1 MKRDKHQIGFIAV
14 NIIPTLLLFGLF
26 FVYPFIKTFYISLF
40 SWRGLSKNMTFLGL
54 ANFKRLFTDPIILQ
68 ATKNN
73 LFFLFWGTIVIFGF
87 SMFFAATMSRKK
99 YPEIGFYRVVF
110 FFPNILSIIVVGLI
124 WKFIYNPSFGILNS
138 LMNSVGL
145 GKYIKIWLGDP
156 STVMGAL
163 VVPQAWMYIGFY
175 MLLLFAAMQNIP
187 ESYYE
192 SAKLDGAGEVK
203 QLIYITL
210 PLIWET
216 MRTAFVFFVINAFS
230 KTFNLVYVVTRGG
243 PSRSS
248 ELLTTYLYQNAFQFS
263 DFGYATAIGVFLFVI
278 LFLISIVVLRLTRT
292 ETYEY

>member
-1 MKRDKHQIGFIAV
+1 MRKDKSKNGFVAV
-14 NIIPTLLLFGLF
+14 NIIPTLFLFMVF
-26 FVYPFIKTFYISLF
+26 FIYPFLKTFYISLF
-40 SWRGLSKNMTFLGL
+40 SWRGLSKNMKFIGL
-54 ANFKRLFTDPIILQ
+54 SNFKRLFSDPIILQ

-73 LFFLFWGTIVIFGF
+73 LFFLLWGTIIIFGF
-87 SMFFAATMSRKK
+87 ALFFSTVMARKK
-99 YPEIGFYRVVF
+99 YPEIGFYRIVF

-124 WKFIYNPSFGILNS
+124 WKFIYNPSFGLLNMLMKS
-138 LMNSVGL
+138 LGL
-145 GKYIKIWLGDP
+145 ERFIKIWLGDP

-175 MLLLFAAMQNIP
+175 MLLLFSAMQNIP

-192 SAKLDGAGEVK
+192 SAKLDGAGEFK
-203 QLIYITL
+203 QLFYITL

-263 DFGYATAIGVFLFVI
+263 DFGYATAIGVYLFVI
-278 LFLISIVVLRLTRT
+278 LFLTSVLVLRLTKS